1 MHVACREGNVEAAR
15 ALLLNMANVEM
26 PDADERLPRAVA
38 LDSGHLEIVRLI
50 DEHRA
55 MHPFAAAPGLRARQ
69 QQLAAASTPSFIL
82 QPPNAAHFSLTPAG
96 HSGAAMPGYPVSAA
110 LHSFASCMS
119 CSAIF
124 LSSHYQLCLFQFGV
138 L

>member
-38 LDSGHLEIVRLI
+38 LDRGHLEIVRLI

-69 QQLAAASTPSFIL
+69 QQLAAASTSSFIL
-82 QPPNAAHFSLTPAG
+82 QPPNAAHFSLTTAG
-96 HSGAAMPGYPVSAA
+96 HSGATPGYPVSAA

-119 CSAIF
+119 AL
-124 LSSHYQLCLFQFGV
+124 LSSDYV
-138 L
+138 